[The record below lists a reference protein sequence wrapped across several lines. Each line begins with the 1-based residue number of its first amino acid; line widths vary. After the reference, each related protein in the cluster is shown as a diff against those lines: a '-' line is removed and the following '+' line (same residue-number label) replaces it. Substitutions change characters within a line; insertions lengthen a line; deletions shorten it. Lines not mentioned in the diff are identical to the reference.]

1 MIARNWTEIPATEPM
16 TGLRKRVAIGPE
28 IGATNFVM
36 RIFEM
41 QTGFSSPRHSHS
53 WEHEIYVI
61 EGCGAAV
68 NQNGEKIN
76 IQKGDVIF
84 IPPEEMHNLANTGT
98 TPLQFICLVPAGGD
112 Q

>member
-1 MIARNWTEIPATEPM
+1 MKIRNWKEIPVTEPM
-16 TGLRKRVAIGPE
+16 TGLSKRVAIGPE
-28 IGATNFVM
+28 IGASNFVM

-41 QTGFSSPRHSHS
+41 QPGITSAYHSHP

-61 EGCGAAV
+61 EGRGAAV
-68 NQNGEKIN
+68 DNDGEKAA

-84 IPPEEMHNLANTGT
+84 IPPNEKHSLANAGT
-98 TPLQFICLVPAGGD
+98 APLQFICLVPAEGD

>member
-1 MIARNWTEIPATEPM
+1 MKIRNWKEIPVTEPM
-16 TGLRKRVAIGPE
+16 KGLSKRVAIGPE

-41 QTGFSSPRHSHS
+41 QPGITSPHHSHP
-53 WEHEIYVI
+53 WEHEIYVL
-61 EGCGAAV
+61 EGRGAAV
-68 NQNGEKIN
+68 NDEGEKAT

-84 IPPEEMHNLANTGT
+84 IPPHEKHSLANAETA
-98 TPLQFICLVPAGGD
+98 PLQFICLVPADGD